1 MKRVLVRIDGETSL
15 EDLADKYHTTVAAI
29 KKLNNLHTDIFVGM
43 RLVIEEN
50 QGTYYTVQPFDT
62 LESIA
67 RKFNASAQRI
77 AELNGVERVFIGQRI
92 FIPRGERI

>member
-1 MKRVLVRIDGETSL
+1 MKRVLVRINGETSL
-15 EDLADKYHTTVAAI
+15 EDLANKYHTTVAAI

-50 QGTYYTVQPFDT
+50 QGSYYTVQPFDT

-67 RKFNASAQRI
+67 RKFSASAQRI
-77 AELNGVERVFIGQRI
+77 TELNGVERVFIGQRI

>member
-1 MKRVLVRIDGETSL
+1 MKKVIVRINDETSL
-15 EDLADKYHTTVAAI
+15 EELADKHHTTVAAI
-29 KKLNNLHTDIFVGM
+29 KKLNNLHCDVFVGM

-67 RKFNASAQRI
+67 RKFGASAQRI
-77 AELNGVERVFIGQRI
+77 MELNGVERVFIGQRV
-92 FIPRGERI
+92 FIPQGERV